1 MVVPFRMSTGL
12 PNFLGPCI
20 IMAILRGKW
29 HWFIGIGFGLLF
41 FLLLAFRLDVFKL
54 GQSQFFQSKD
64 GTIPALTSSQVFQD
78 KDAWMNISQGGRKI
92 GYAHRVFSSTEKGY
106 HFVESVFMQINT
118 MGIVQGMTFKTDGY
132 LNPDMT
138 LSSFV
143 FDLRSSLFSFKAHG
157 TVNGKQ
163 VTLYTEMP
171 GSEKKTV
178 IALKEVPHLANGILE
193 SASIAGMKL
202 GESRSFHVFDPAT
215 MGQRPVKVTVLGDDM
230 LTVMGKSRK
239 ARKVSVD
246 FMGAKQVAWIGED
259 GDILKEQG
267 ILGIT
272 VEQVTKHEALG
283 GLALTSGA
291 DLTEIASIPSNVII
305 GDPGALTSLKVKISN
320 VEKDKLRLSGGRQ
333 TLRKDI
339 LFIQKEAIPTRPHRE
354 TSMTGN
360 EDFLKPNPFIQS
372 DHQKIVS
379 KVREIISPEDP
390 VVVKASKLVAWV
402 YKNVEKRPVLSV
414 PNALETLNNLVG
426 DCNEHA
432 VLLAALARAAGI
444 PAQVE
449 AGLVY
454 QRGRFYYHAWNV
466 LFIGT
471 WVTADAVMGQMPADV
486 THIRFVRGDADQ
498 QVDLIG
504 VIGKVRIKVIEKSR

>member
-1 MVVPFRMSTGL
+1 
-12 PNFLGPCI
+12 
-20 IMAILRGKW
+20 MAILRGKW

-41 FLLLAFRLDVFKL
+41 LLLLAFRLDVFKW
-54 GQSQFFQSKD
+54 GQSQFLQAKD
-64 GTIPALTSSQVFQD
+64 GTVSGFPGSKAFQD
-78 KDAWMNISQGGRKI
+78 KEAWMNISQNGRKI
-92 GYAHRVFSSTEKGY
+92 GYAHRVFSSTERGY
-106 HFVESVFMQINT
+106 HFVESVFMQVNT
-118 MGIVQGMTFKTDGY
+118 MGVVQGMTFKTDGY

-138 LSSFV
+138 LSSFD
-143 FDLRSSLFSFKAHG
+143 FDLRSSLFSFKVHG
-157 TVNGKQ
+157 DVQ
-163 VTLYTEMP
+163 DREVTLYTVMP

-178 IALKEVPHLANGILE
+178 IALKELPHLANGILE
-193 SASIAGMKL
+193 STHIAEMKL
-202 GESRSFHVFDPAT
+202 GDSKSFHVFDPAT
-215 MGQRPVKVTVLGDDM
+215 MGQRPVKVTVLSDDIV
-230 LTVMGKSRK
+230 TVMGKSRK

-246 FMGAKQVAWIGED
+246 FIGAKQFAWIGDD

-272 VEQVTKHEALG
+272 LEQVSKHQALG
-283 GLALTSGA
+283 GLTLTSGA
-291 DLTEIASIPSNVII
+291 DLTEVASVPSNVII
-305 GDPGALTSLKVKISN
+305 YDPSALTSLKVKISN
-320 VEKDKLRLSGGRQ
+320 IEKDNLKLNGGRQ
-333 TLRKDI
+333 TLKKDI
-339 LFIQKEAIPTRPHRE
+339 LFIQKEAIPTRPLRE

-360 EDFLKPNPFIQS
+360 EDFLKPSPFIQS

-379 KVREIISPEDP
+379 KVQEIISPEDP
-390 VVVKASKLVAWV
+390 VAVKASKLVGWV

-449 AGLVY
+449 VGLVY
-454 QRGRFYYHAWNV
+454 QRERFYYHAWNE

-471 WVTADAVMGQMPADV
+471 WITADAVMGQMPADV
-486 THIRFVRGDADQ
+486 THIRFTRGDVDQ

-504 VIGKVRIKVIEKSR
+504 VIGKVRIKVLEKSR